1 MKTIRD
7 FQTWIIGL
15 LRDLEGETMTGCIDD
30 TAGEW
35 VADSSNDKSDE
46 NALRKHLESEHP
58 HASSTEIDDTIACF
72 IPHKP
77 SPPKVIKKKATKKW
91 YTKPKSSHLNFPTFY
106 DKSLDLPKPAKNV
119 IRKSSLEILNLLP
132 DPKTMTK
139 PVSGLVVGNV
149 QSGKTANFT
158 SLVARAADSGYNLIV
173 ILSGGNFNDLR
184 AQTQLRMFKDL
195 IDPVN
200 AIKDVWHKAT
210 NADSTLRGDVGNDK
224 NGWNPHW
231 NPTTHPHCLVVTKK
245 NSSTLPNLK
254 DWIMDLKSK
263 YEQPIKLLMIDDE
276 ADHASLNNFITKK
289 KLTEEEKKDKKDASK
304 INRSIRELLHEVP
317 QHAYI
322 GFTASPFA
330 NLFVPPDI
338 DELEYQSVKIPT
350 LYPRDFIYLLPEPK
364 GYFGLNKLCQG
375 DEAKWTNVLC
385 KVLEEEA
392 EFYRKHTETKPV
404 SASLYSGL
412 KSAVYDF
419 IIALGLKYLRRKAK
433 SVTDSNI
440 VPRAFHH
447 SMLVHTKE
455 TTDTMYGLTETIGPF
470 VKELRNAIDESGT
483 PPGLLMADVREL
495 LEHFETHYKSAH
507 AKFNAPKYTWK
518 ELIGALREYFDV
530 SSTANFPE
538 VKEISSAKNPDGT
551 MRGENLEYVS
561 GQPCAVIAI
570 GGNRLARG
578 FTLEGL
584 SVSYFVR
591 EPSSGFKSDTL
602 LQQGRWY
609 GFRGGDEDLVRIYTT
624 KSIRN
629 ELWDL
634 KRVEQACHQ
643 KIQEFVDQNLPPSAY
658 SVAVIKTANQSPTA
672 ETKIPFLRTREVP
685 SLFSGDYLPKNGN
698 SLPIRLGDPVSE
710 KMLQDNYTQLG
721 TFLDA
726 CNAYSGSSPAPV
738 QNRYT
743 WDNIPLATVRDYFDD
758 TLDDFHDDFY
768 EKKTLLNYLDERAK
782 QSHGDCSNWTV
793 VLVGRKPD
801 SKNPEIPLKLGAS
814 TYNLCLVK
822 RSRTDKTSNKVGYF
836 TQTKHFAIGLP
847 SQESSIQENC
857 RKRDKNNPILLLY
870 LFDKDSKG
878 SGDRGDLNTK
888 QHVVAPAIGFPTATE
903 LTSEE
908 KKNLNVTIWEN
919 GKLKSTYVGA

>member
-1 MKTIRD
+1 
-7 FQTWIIGL
+7 
-15 LRDLEGETMTGCIDD
+15 MTGCIDD

-35 VADSSNDKSDE
+35 LADSSNDKTDAD
-46 NALRKHLESEHP
+46 ALRKHLKKEHP
-58 HASSTEIDDTIACF
+58 LASKTEIDSTIACF
-72 IPHKP
+72 IPFNP
-77 SPPKVIKKKATKKW
+77 SKPKVIKKTTTKNW
-91 YTKPKSSHLNFPTFY
+91 YSKPSKKHLNFPTFY
-106 DKSLDLPKPAKNV
+106 KKSLNLPKPAKLV

-132 DPKTMTK
+132 NPVTMNK
-139 PVSGLVVGNV
+139 AVSGLVVGNV

-195 IDPVN
+195 IEPVN
-200 AIKDVWHKAT
+200 SVNEVWHKAT
-210 NADSTLRGDVGNDK
+210 NADSTLRGDIGNDK
-224 NGWNPHW
+224 NGWNPNW
-231 NPTTHPHCLVVTKK
+231 DPTTHPHCLVVTKK

-254 DWIMDLKSK
+254 NWIMDIKSK
-263 YEQPIKLLMIDDE
+263 FEGVPIKLLMIDDE
-276 ADHASLNNFITKK
+276 ADHASLNNFISKK
-289 KLTEEEKKDKKDASK
+289 QLTPEEKKDNDNASK
-304 INRSIRELLHEVP
+304 INRSIRELLYEVP
-317 QHAYI
+317 LHAYI

-330 NLFVPPDI
+330 NLFVPPDF
-338 DELEYQSVKIPT
+338 DDYEYQSVKIPT

-364 GYFGLNKLCQG
+364 GYFGLNKLCPG
-375 DEAKWTNVLC
+375 DEAEWTNVLC
-385 KVLEEEA
+385 RVLEEEA
-392 EFYRKHTETKPV
+392 EFYRKHTETIPISK
-404 SASLYSGL
+404 SLGKGL

-419 IIALGLKYLRRKAK
+419 FIALGIKYLRRKNKA
-433 SVTDSNI
+433 VTDSNI
-440 VPRAFHH
+440 IPRAFHH

-470 VKELRNAIDESGT
+470 AKEVRNAIDESGS
-483 PPGLLMADVREL
+483 LVLMGNVETL
-495 LEHFETHYKSAH
+495 LEEFEKHYNDVH
-507 AKFNAPKYTWK
+507 AKFNTPKFTWK
-518 ELIGALREYFDV
+518 QLIDALRNYFDDT
-530 SSTANFPE
+530 STALFPE
-538 VKEISSAKNPDGT
+538 VKEVSSAKNDDGT

-561 GQPCAVIAI
+561 GKPCAVIAI

-609 GFRGGDEDLVRIYTT
+609 GFRGADEDLVRIYTT

-643 KIQEFVDQNLPPSAY
+643 KIQEFVDQDLPPSAY
-658 SVAVIKTANQSPTA
+658 SVAVIKTANQTPTA
-672 ETKIPFLRTREVP
+672 GNKIPYLRTREVP

-698 SLPIRLGDPVSE
+698 SLPIRTGDPGSQ
-710 KMLQDNYTQLG
+710 KMLEENYKRLG
-721 TFLDA
+721 KFLDV
-726 CNAYSGSSPAPV
+726 CNTHSGKTPV
-738 QNRYT
+738 IDQNRYT
-743 WDNIPLATVRDYFDD
+743 WNDIPLAKVRDYFDD
-758 TLDDFHDDFY
+758 TLDHFHDDFY
-768 EKKTLLNYLDERAK
+768 EKTALLNYLDARAK

-801 SKNPEIPLKLGAS
+801 ANNPPMSIKLGAI

-822 RSRTDKTSNKVGYF
+822 RSRTDKNSNKVGYF

-857 RKRDKNNPILLLY
+857 RKRNKKNPILLLY
-870 LFDKDSKG
+870 VFDKDSKG
-878 SGDRGDLNTK
+878 SGDRGDLKTK

-919 GKLKSTYVGA
+919 GKLKSTYEGA